1 MDIYK
6 CPKLKFQKTFGIEK
20 TCFFE
25 YDGKRHKSIFKKKVY
40 YQVKK
45 IRFFSAS
52 FLFPKYMNTTG
63 FRKPNLCKKLANCFH
78 CEICDYKCSKRSDLQ
93 KHILTRKHQ
102 KRFLEMKKPP
112 TNFEYICPAC
122 SRNYQTYSGLWK
134 HQKKCGSKNTPIK
147 DEITPINN
155 DSINEMDV
163 NSIIDVSDIEDSET
177 IEEQATGD
185 SGDNTKNTLHQM
197 ENIIRTLVQENKEM
211 RDMMMKQQ
219 EHYHNEIQTLIP
231 RIGNNNN
238 SNNKFNLNIFLN
250 EYCKDAIN
258 MVDFINNHLDLQAN
272 DLEDTARIGF
282 TDGMTRIILRG
293 LKQLEFTKRPLHCS
307 DLKRE
312 TLYIK
317 DNDKW
322 EKDNQEKD
330 KLKKVITQVKRK
342 TLQQIPAWME
352 THPMCSTSG
361 TKENE
366 DYFQMIQVLSTNET
380 KENRNITKQILKGVA
395 IEKCEL
401 LSDLPTVQPP
411 DAKD

>member
-1 MDIYK
+1 
-6 CPKLKFQKTFGIEK
+6 
-20 TCFFE
+20 
-25 YDGKRHKSIFKKKVY
+25 
-40 YQVKK
+40 
-45 IRFFSAS
+45 
-52 FLFPKYMNTTG
+52 
-63 FRKPNLCKKLANCFH
+63 
-78 CEICDYKCSKRSDLQ
+78 
-93 KHILTRKHQ
+93 
-102 KRFLEMKKPP
+102 
-112 TNFEYICPAC
+112 
-122 SRNYQTYSGLWK
+122 
-134 HQKKCGSKNTPIK
+134 
-147 DEITPINN
+147 
-155 DSINEMDV
+155 
-163 NSIIDVSDIEDSET
+163 
-177 IEEQATGD
+177 
-185 SGDNTKNTLHQM
+185 
-197 ENIIRTLVQENKEM
+197 
-211 RDMMMKQQ
+211 
-219 EHYHNEIQTLIP
+219 
-231 RIGNNNN
+231 
-238 SNNKFNLNIFLN
+238 
-250 EYCKDAIN
+250 
-258 MVDFINNHLDLQAN
+258 
-272 DLEDTARIGF
+272 EDTARIGF

-401 LSDLPTVQPP
+401 LSDLPTLQPP
-411 DAKD
+411 DVKD